1 MKIFQC
7 VQPLRLPRIDRAGNR
22 TGPDIEVSPGMAFT
36 VYEEN
41 ANADPLQLEG
51 LQGLRLTLS
60 RQTVEKHFEEM
71 V

>member
-1 MKIFQC
+1 MKVFQC
-7 VQPLRLPRIDRAGNR
+7 IQTLRLPRMDRLGNH

-36 VYEEN
+36 IYEEH
-41 ANADPLQLEG
+41 AYGDILQLEG

>member
-7 VQPLRLPRIDRAGNR
+7 VQPLRLQRMDRAGNR
-22 TGPDIEVSPGMAFT
+22 TGADIEVPPGMAFT
-36 VYEEN
+36 VYEEK

-60 RQTVEKHFEEM
+60 RKTVEQYFEEM

>member
-7 VQPLRLPRIDRAGNR
+7 VQPLRLPRMDRAGNR

-60 RQTVEKHFEEM
+60 SQTVEKHFEEM

>member
-7 VQPLRLPRIDRAGNR
+7 VQPLRLPRMDRLGNS
-22 TGPDIEVSPGMAFT
+22 TGPDIEVSTGMAFT

-41 ANADPLQLEG
+41 ANADPMQLEG
-51 LQGLRLTLS
+51 LQGLRLTIS

>member
-7 VQPLRLPRIDRAGNR
+7 VQPLRLPRMDRTGNR

>member
-7 VQPLRLPRIDRAGNR
+7 VQPLRLPRMDRLGNR

-36 VYEEN
+36 VYEEK
-41 ANADPLQLEG
+41 AYADPLQMEG
-51 LQGLRLTLS
+51 LQGLRINLS
-60 RQTVEKHFEEM
+60 RQTVDHYFEEM